1 MASKFTLEGKNGQ
14 LALTML
20 ENVTDLLD
28 SNDIDYWLEG
38 GTLLGVVRENR
49 LLPWDNDLDI
59 SIKEEEW
66 PKLEKVLSKIKYL
79 VDTKQ
84 FNQDKSPF
92 KKGVTRIVKVRTRR
106 LYFFRGEITLDI
118 FIKFKKD
125 DTYHWQVGNKPK
137 SVPAHFYSKIITRAF
152 AGKDYKIP
160 ENYTEYLTHRY
171 GDWETP
177 VKEWNTYTDD
187 KAINKGVV

>member
-1 MASKFTLEGKNGQ
+1 MAGKFTLEGKNGQ
-14 LALTML
+14 QALVML
-20 ENVTDLLD
+20 RTVTDLLD
-28 SNDIDYWLEG
+28 SNNIDYWLEG

-79 VDTKQ
+79 IDTKQ
-84 FNQDKSPF
+84 FKRDVSPF

-106 LYFFRGEITLDI
+106 FYFFRGEITLDI

-137 SVPAHFYSKIITRAF
+137 SVPAHFYNKIVTHSF

-187 KAINKGVV
+187 NAISKSAG